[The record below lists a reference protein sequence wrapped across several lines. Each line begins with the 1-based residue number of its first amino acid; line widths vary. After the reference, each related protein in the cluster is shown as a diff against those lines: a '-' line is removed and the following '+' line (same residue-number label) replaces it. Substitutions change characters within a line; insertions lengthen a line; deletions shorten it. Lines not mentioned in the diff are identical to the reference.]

1 MKCPHI
7 EFEVN
12 LTWFGILV
20 AVNLHT
26 ARLSPPVALSACFLK
41 GVVPD
46 LDLKNNDLG
55 MMKLI
60 LIQLFGLILIFNF
73 PQIVLW

>member
-12 LTWFGILV
+12 LTWFGILI
-20 AVNLHT
+20 AVNLYT
-26 ARLSPPVALSACFLK
+26 ARLSRQVVLSAYFLE
-41 GVVPD
+41 GVAPDRYLKNVD
-46 LDLKNNDLG
+46 LD
-55 MMKLI
+55 MVKLI
-60 LIQLFGLILIFNF
+60 VIQLFGLILIFNF